1 MLIFNTTYK
10 VSGSQNENWL
20 NWIKEQHI
28 PFMMSSGD
36 FSKPQTTK
44 IVGSEDN
51 EGISYSVQFHIYD
64 MTTLIQ
70 WHKEFATSFQ
80 NNCKAAFGEDVSFF
94 STVLEIV
101 E

>member
-10 VSGSQNENWL
+10 VSGSQNDNWL
-20 NWIKEQHI
+20 NWIREHHI
-28 PFMMSSGD
+28 PFMLSSGD

-51 EGISYSVQFHIYD
+51 EGISYSVQFHICD
-64 MTTLIQ
+64 MPALIQ
-70 WHKEFATSFQ
+70 WHKEFATTFQ
-80 NNCKAAFGEDVSFF
+80 NSCKAAFGEEVSFF
-94 STVLEIV
+94 STVLEII